1 MKIKITIL
9 PSNLKKEV
17 EITKDSTVSDLLKKM
32 NIKPD
37 TVIVL
42 VDKKPVPI
50 DDLIGDVQELEL
62 LQVASGG

>member
-1 MKIKITIL
+1 ML

-17 EITKDSTVSDLLKKM
+17 SVPKNSTVHQVLKKM

-37 TVIVL
+37 TVLVL
-42 VDKKPVPI
+42 IDKKPVPI
-50 DDLIGDVQELEL
+50 DDVIGDTQELEI